1 MDIPPGVARLA
12 WHKWRGAART
22 YSGQLQGDRMG
33 PGKRRAS
40 CLSWWEKSALVWS
53 RASGTAGALPG
64 PKPPAA
70 FLRFSFSY
78 LSLLPS
84 HTARGELRRLRRG
97 PVPTRG
103 LQPWPPKATTRCE
116 SCESC
121 ESVTQSVT
129 QVASKLWPARGDP
142 VEFVVQLQGKLGTA
156 LGKPHATNVK
166 LQSQAQRQFATWE
179 ISIVCEGMADVFV
192 SYRNVV

>member
-1 MDIPPGVARLA
+1 MRKVDIPPGVARLA

-22 YSGQLQGDRMG
+22 YSGQLQGYRRMG
-33 PGKRRAS
+33 QPGKRRAS

-70 FLRFSFSY
+70 FL
-78 LSLLPS
+78 LSLIPA

-116 SCESC
+116 SCES
-121 ESVTQSVT
+121 VTQWQ
-129 QVASKLWPARGDP
+129 QVARGDP

-166 LQSQAQRQFATWE
+166 LQSQAQRQFATWV